1 MKKTKMQDGR
11 GFIETS
17 TILFSGIHYGRTD
30 GGWLLLVK
38 LPKNKGLNLGTG
50 FSGYYSVRDWYMAK
64 YDYADHFMCMGHV
77 RAWLEEQEPAY

>member
-1 MKKTKMQDGR
+1 MKKIRHTDWK
-11 GFIETS
+11 GFWETS
-17 TILFSGIHYGRTD
+17 TILFKGVHYGRTD

-38 LPKNKGLNLGTG
+38 LPKNKGLNLGTA

-77 RAWLEEQEPAY
+77 RAWLEEQELAY